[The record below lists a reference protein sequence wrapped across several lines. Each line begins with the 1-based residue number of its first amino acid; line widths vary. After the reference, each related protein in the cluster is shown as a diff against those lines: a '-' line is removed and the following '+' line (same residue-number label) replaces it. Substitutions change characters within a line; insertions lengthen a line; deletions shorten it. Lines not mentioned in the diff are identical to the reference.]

1 MRVARRAAWGQHDC
15 VLNYV
20 LLVLVIA
27 LGAYLLYSLL
37 RPEDF

>member
-1 MRVARRAAWGQHDC
+1 MRVVGRGARGQDGRM
-15 VLNYV
+15 LNYV